1 VYHYGARELSSHGIR
16 YSVPRNFEGIRAII
30 REEAQ
35 NFILQA
41 PLPRP
46 RSVVSDA
53 FKGIQRPF
61 LVVYAESR
69 CHHGLLCAGYSML
82 SELTISNFAII
93 ERQSLSFHQAFNVI
107 SGETGAGKSIILNAL
122 EFILGGKAS
131 PTVIRTGADQMEVQA
146 LFDLSDVPAEIRA
159 ELPDI
164 VGEDDELVVSRTL
177 PREGRGKVL
186 INGRLGTVSLLEEIV
201 RKLVNI
207 CSQHHHTRLLD
218 PRFHVE
224 LLDGFCG
231 CSAQVEQMRTVYKGW
246 NEKRSELEELREAHS
261 KGAARREELEQVLA
275 ELAELENL
283 KPGRRAELE
292 NEIKRISNFERL
304 MQAGQRA
311 LDVLAAEEG
320 VTSSLKEVGSALQ
333 EIERLDP
340 SAATL
345 AEEFEAAR
353 EALAESEI
361 ALDRYVAGLDFD
373 AEVLESLR
381 TELSEL
387 ARLERKY
394 RLDDAGL
401 CELKGRAERELSALN
416 GGPGF
421 RELEQEVESLH
432 AKVLEVGQALRTIR
446 KKGARELCGAVASDL
461 KELNMRDASLEVR
474 FSEIEPTVSGLDRIE
489 FLMAT
494 NKGEPHAALHKI
506 ASGGEL
512 SRVMLVLK
520 KILRERSGVNVLIF
534 DEVDTG
540 ISGGVARSVG
550 KMLKEI
556 SGQSQ
561 VICITHLPQV
571 ASLSDRHFLV
581 NKEVG
586 ERAITVV
593 KQLSDEEKVDEI
605 ARMLAGYTI
614 TEASRASARELIA
627 SK

>member
-1 VYHYGARELSSHGIR
+1 
-16 YSVPRNFEGIRAII
+16 
-30 REEAQ
+30 
-35 NFILQA
+35 
-41 PLPRP
+41 
-46 RSVVSDA
+46 
-53 FKGIQRPF
+53 
-61 LVVYAESR
+61 
-69 CHHGLLCAGYSML
+69 ML

-93 ERQSLSFHQAFNVI
+93 ERQSLSFHPAFNVI

-131 PTVIRTGADQMEVQA
+131 PQFIRTGAEQMEVQA
-146 LFDLSDVPAEIRA
+146 LFDLSDVPADIRA
-159 ELPDI
+159 ELPEI
-164 VGEDDELVVSRTL
+164 VGEDDELVVSRSL

-186 INGRLGTVSLLEEIV
+186 IGGRLGTVSLLEEIV

-218 PRFHVE
+218 PRYHVE

-231 CSAQVEQMRTVYKGW
+231 CAAQVSEMQAIYRRWT
-246 NEKRSELEELREAHS
+246 EKRGELEDIKKAHS
-261 KGAARREELEQVLA
+261 NGAIRREELEQVLA
-275 ELAELENL
+275 DLAEINDL

-292 NEIKRISNFERL
+292 GEIKRISNFERL
-304 MQAGQRA
+304 LQAGQRA
-311 LDVLAAEEG
+311 LNLLVAEEG
-320 VTSSLKEVGSALQ
+320 ITSSLKEVAGALQ
-333 EIERLDP
+333 DIERLDP
-340 SAATL
+340 AAGKLL
-345 AEEFEAAR
+345 AEFESAR
-353 EALAESEI
+353 ESLAESELAI
-361 ALDRYVAGLDFD
+361 DRYVASLDFD
-373 AEVLESLR
+373 ADNLEALR
-381 TELSEL
+381 TELSSL

-394 RLDDAGL
+394 KVDDGGL
-401 CELKGRAERELSALN
+401 CELRSQAERELLVLN

-421 RELEQEVESLH
+421 RELEGEVEGLR
-432 AKVLEVGQALRTIR
+432 AQVFEVGAALRTTR
-446 KKGARELCGAVASDL
+446 KAGARELCAAVASDL

-474 FSEIEPTVSGLDRIE
+474 FSESEPSAIGLDKIE
-489 FLMAT
+489 FLIAT
-494 NKGEPHAALHKI
+494 NRGEPHSPLQKI

-550 KMLKEI
+550 RMLKEI
-556 SGQSQ
+556 SSQSQ
-561 VICITHLPQV
+561 VVCITHLPQV

-593 KQLSDEEKVDEI
+593 KQLNDEEKVDEI

-614 TEASRASARELIA
+614 TDASRASARELIA